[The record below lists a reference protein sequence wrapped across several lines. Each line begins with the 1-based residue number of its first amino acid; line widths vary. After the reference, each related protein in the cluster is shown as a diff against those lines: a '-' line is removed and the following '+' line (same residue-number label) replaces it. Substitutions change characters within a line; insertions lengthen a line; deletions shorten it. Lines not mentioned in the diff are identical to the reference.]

1 MEESKKQKE
10 RDDIADDKT
19 RFKKSISASKDLSDN
34 LQDLTD
40 HLKQYTGSEAVYI
53 GKLVQPKK
61 PIEEGDNDDAHI
73 DKTSDQ
79 IIHFSHANSEH
90 SFLVDQTLK
99 KSEGLTFDVFTDKQ
113 PEVDAD
119 GKPIVS
125 DDPEHLIIKEVVR
138 EPRMHF
144 Y

>member
-1 MEESKKQKE
+1 M
-10 RDDIADDKT
+10 
-19 RFKKSISASKDLSDN
+19 
-34 LQDLTD
+34 
-40 HLKQYTGSEAVYI
+40 
-53 GKLVQPKK
+53 
-61 PIEEGDNDDAHI
+61 
-73 DKTSDQ
+73 
-79 IIHFSHANSEH
+79 
-90 SFLVDQTLK
+90 VDQTLK